1 MKPLTESERADLL
14 PALDGWAMAEGRD
27 AITKRFVFADFN
39 AAFGWMTRVALVAE
53 AMNHHPEW
61 SNTYNKVEVTL
72 ATHDAKGLT
81 RRDIEL
87 AQRMDQMTT
96 GTAKR

>member
-1 MKPLTESERADLL
+1 MPRLSDSERQELL
-14 PALDGWAMAEGRD
+14 PALDGWAMVEDRD
-27 AITKRFVFADFN
+27 AITKRFVFDDFS
-39 AAFGWMTRVALVAE
+39 AAFGWMTRVALAAE

-61 SNTYNKVEVTL
+61 SNTYNRVEVTL

-87 AQRMDQMTT
+87 AQRMDQM
-96 GTAKR
+96 AARLMKR